1 MPGRIMIVDD
11 TPMIRAM
18 LKDLLE
24 DVGYEVVAEAGT
36 GEEAVRLYP
45 EVKPD
50 LLTMD
55 LCMPDMDGMS
65 AIARILE
72 IDPKATIIVS
82 SSMSWGS
89 SMTAAIKAGAKD
101 FLIKPV
107 QPDRFLEVVKTN
119 LDKKFGRG

>member
-18 LKDLLE
+18 YKDLLE
-24 DVGYEVVAEAGT
+24 EVGYEVVGEAGT
-36 GEEAVRLYP
+36 GEEAVKLYP
-45 EVKPD
+45 ELKPD
-50 LLTMD
+50 LMTMD

-107 QPDRFLEVVKTN
+107 QADRLLEVIKTHM
-119 LDKKFGRG
+119 DKKLGKA